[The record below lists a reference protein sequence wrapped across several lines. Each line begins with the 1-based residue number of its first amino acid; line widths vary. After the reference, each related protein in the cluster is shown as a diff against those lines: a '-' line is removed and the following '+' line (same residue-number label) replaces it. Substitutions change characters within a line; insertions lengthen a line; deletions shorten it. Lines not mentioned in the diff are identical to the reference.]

1 MKQAKR
7 KIQNVVIS
15 LLTILTSLPLG
26 GLGWAFTSSAG
37 LGWALTSCSSWIEE
51 DPEGLVTD
59 EKVGDSDDAAAS
71 WVTGTYS
78 KLIYDMFC
86 WGYFPRVLEFDAD
99 YISGPDWLFGTF
111 GAGNFQGE
119 SDVTDALWKG
129 CYGLIA
135 RANNAERHINAMTN
149 VSEAVKNNAIGE
161 LKFLRGFAYFLLVR
175 AYGPLPIQPEELT
188 TDYNQPRQSVATV
201 YDYIEK
207 NLEEAASLLYKNTDK
222 AWQSG
227 HVSAGSAAGL
237 LAKVYATQA
246 AAAMPAGTEI
256 TIRTGRAYD
265 EASLS
270 AARVARFTRAESGA
284 SRAYAPLQS
293 ITMQKSAVS
302 GYEQMDAKALYQKA
316 ADWAKRVIDGQY
328 GSYELLPYDQL
339 WKKANCNASEF
350 MFSLCTVSGDATY
363 KVSVHSQY
371 EGYMT
376 EPGSDFIQE
385 GGWVGCTRHW
395 YDLFDHDDYR
405 ITKGVKHRWRAKT
418 QAESNSGFYYPQT
431 NEYAIMATGYDLNGN
446 PAPGGSPTGIY
457 ADGVNYYYS
466 QDAQC
471 LAFTTKYMDVTNNAI
486 ANADANFPF
495 LRYADVLLIYAEA
508 LNELGQSA
516 DAITYLN
523 LVRARSNATLA
534 PAFSASAPASP
545 ASASASSASASSPA
559 SGGLPAALSTPAA
572 LDTPAKLRSAI
583 IEERAK
589 ELACEADRRW
599 DLIRWGIYL
608 QAMNAIGGSDDAGV
622 LKTRSERNLLFPI
635 PQPELNTNTAI
646 TENNPGWN

>member
-26 GLGWAFTSSAG
+26 GLGWALTSSAG
-37 LGWALTSCSSWIEE
+37 LGWTLTSCSSWIEE

-135 RANNAERHINAMTN
+135 RANNAERHINDMTN
-149 VSEAVKNNAIGE
+149 VSEDAKNNAIGE

-222 AWQSG
+222 AWQNG

-265 EASLS
+265 G
-270 AARVARFTRAESGA
+270 TGDQ
-284 SRAYAPLQS
+284 RAYAPLQS

-339 WKKANCNASEF
+339 WKKANSNASEF

-376 EPGSDFIQE
+376 EPGSDYIQE

-446 PAPGGSPTGIY
+446 QMGSPIGIY

-508 LNELGQSA
+508 LNELGQSS

-523 LVRARSNATLA
+523 MVRARSNAT
-534 PAFSASAPASP
+534 P
-545 ASASASSASASSPA
+545 ASATVPDGSPSASI
-559 SGGLPAALSTPAA
+559 
-572 LDTPAKLRSAI
+572 LDTPSKLRSAI